1 MKQAGLSD
9 FFSKAAYTGPSK
21 RAKVVATETGTVKD
35 KLASEKEESK
45 SSAKTVTSV
54 KEGKSSVKITAG
66 QENSEKG

>member
-1 MKQAGLSD
+1 M
-9 FFSKAAYTGPSK
+9 
-21 RAKVVATETGTVKD
+21 ATETGTVKD